1 MGRASC
7 MGWPAPHPASSEA
20 LTCRNG
26 ESQESLPAPV
36 FQSPGPALP
45 FFIHS
50 HHCHCYNCQKLGV
63 LEIGHSREEGK
74 RQLRSTSAWRCENG
88 LRGGC
93 QSPGGPE
100 ALVLDGCCLVR
111 AQGVTDDAYLLIQ
124 SCFFF
129 LTQFSILA
137 SFLFSFLFCSL
148 TFPPPGAWKLL
159 LFLPCFPR
167 HFSPLSPVPL
177 TRVTS

>member
-50 HHCHCYNCQKLGV
+50 HRCHCYNCQKLGV

-88 LRGGC
+88 LGGGC

-129 LTQFSILA
+129 FNTIFHFGFFSFFLPFLLSDLPSSWSMEA
-137 SFLFSFLFCSL
+137 SIISPLFS
-148 TFPPPGAWKLL
+148 
-159 LFLPCFPR
+159 
-167 HFSPLSPVPL
+167 
-177 TRVTS
+177 